1 MVLSTI
7 IRILHIMIIVFILI
21 APFAN
26 EAPILILHITGAW
39 CLLVHW
45 VANNDVCFLTLME
58 GKLRGIDYKK
68 GFLHQ
73 FVAPVYNIS
82 SESLSKL
89 SYIVVLTSMMISLY
103 HLVETQA
110 FQNAKKCHDNGG
122 SWMDCIKILFKKEM
136 AK

>member
-1 MVLSTI
+1 
-7 IRILHIMIIVFILI
+7 
-21 APFAN
+21 
-26 EAPILILHITGAW
+26 
-39 CLLVHW
+39 
-45 VANNDVCFLTLME
+45 ME

-110 FQNAKKCHDNGG
+110 FQNAKKSHDNGG
-122 SWMDCIKILFKKEM
+122 SWMDCIKIFHSG
-136 AK
+136 